1 MASTDF
7 IVKLIAQIDKSGLP
21 SDVKVIQDI
30 LNRSTLKMIPKLE
43 DASIKNQLQSLSS
56 LIAKDFNKKFNL
68 NVNAK
73 DVMSALKSVQK
84 EFGVTEQQAKKLQ
97 ASLNILKA
105 DALNKMSAYLRNNS
119 ALSKEFTAEV
129 KNIMSAI
136 DRVDDVSGLK
146 NLEKQFKSVQLAA
159 KATGQTGRSVW
170 GQVKKDFSNFGT
182 FLGVGTV
189 TMQAINQIRN
199 AFNEFKE
206 VDTILTEIAKTSG
219 QAREE
224 LESLGKTAYESAS
237 RWGVAATDYLKVVQE
252 MNRSGFTGKKG
263 EDMADLT
270 MMAMSAGDLDANLA
284 QKYILATNAA
294 YGYKASVED
303 ITKALD
309 MQNILTDRN
318 SVSLQDM
325 AEATSIVGSLAANSG
340 VKIDELSAIIGTLVS
355 TTKQS
360 GSEVANA
367 TKAIIMNLQNV
378 GSNKII
384 DTLDKANA
392 SMFTMKDGI
401 EQLRTPVQILDD
413 LAKTFNSLDEADPLR
428 AEITTNI
435 GGKLRSSYLSSLLKN
450 WDVYKKQL
458 KDTTEGAGSAMR
470 EANLCL
476 VVQ

>member
-146 NLEKQFKSVQLAA
+146 NLEKQFRSVQLAA
-159 KATGQTGRSVW
+159 KATGQTGRSFL
-170 GQVKKDFSNFGT
+170 GQVRKDFSNFGT

-206 VDTILTEIAKTSG
+206 VDTILTEISKTSG
-219 QAREE
+219 QTREE
-224 LESLGKTAYESAS
+224 LESLGKTAYESAMEYG
-237 RWGVAATDYLKVVQE
+237 RTVTDYLDAVKE
-252 MNRSGFTGKKG
+252 MNRAGFYGESGNK
-263 EDMADLT
+263 MAELSLL
-270 MMAMSAGDLDANLA
+270 AQSAGDMTSELSNDYL
-284 QKYILATNAA
+284 LATNAA
-294 YGYKASVED
+294 Y
-303 ITKALD
+303 
-309 MQNILTDRN
+309 R
-318 SVSLQDM
+318 LQ
-325 AEATSIVGSLAANSG
+325 G
-340 VKIDELSAIIGTLVS
+340 
-355 TTKQS
+355 
-360 GSEVANA
+360 
-367 TKAIIMNLQNV
+367 
-378 GSNKII
+378 
-384 DTLDKANA
+384 DTQKLND
-392 SMFTMKDGI
+392 
-401 EQLRTPVQILDD
+401 ILDGQD
-413 LAKTFNSLDEADPLR
+413 LINTMVRNVWR
-428 AEITTNI
+428 HT
-435 GGKLRSSYLSSLLKN
+435 LSKM
-450 WDVYKKQL
+450 
-458 KDTTEGAGSAMR
+458 A
-470 EANLCL
+470 
-476 VVQ
+476 

>member
-97 ASLNILKA
+97 ASLNIGKT
-105 DALNKMSAYLRNNS
+105 DALNKMSAYLRNNT

-129 KNIMSAI
+129 KNIMSAVE
-136 DRVDDVSGLK
+136 RVDDVSGLK

-182 FLGVGTV
+182 FIGVGTI

-206 VDTILTEIAKTSG
+206 VDTILTEISKTSG
-219 QAREE
+219 QTREE
-224 LESLGKTAYESAS
+224 LESLGKTAYESAMEYG
-237 RWGVAATDYLKVVQE
+237 RTVTDYLDAVKE
-252 MNRSGFTGKKG
+252 MNRAGFYG
-263 EDMADLT
+263 EAGNQMAELSLL
-270 MMAMSAGDLDANLA
+270 AQSAGDMTSELSNDYL
-284 QKYILATNAA
+284 LATNAA
-294 YGYKASVED
+294 Y
-303 ITKALD
+303 
-309 MQNILTDRN
+309 R
-318 SVSLQDM
+318 LQ
-325 AEATSIVGSLAANSG
+325 G
-340 VKIDELSAIIGTLVS
+340 
-355 TTKQS
+355 
-360 GSEVANA
+360 
-367 TKAIIMNLQNV
+367 
-378 GSNKII
+378 
-384 DTLDKANA
+384 DTQKLND
-392 SMFTMKDGI
+392 
-401 EQLRTPVQILDD
+401 ILDGQD
-413 LAKTFNSLDEADPLR
+413 L
-428 AEITTNI
+428 I
-435 GGKLRSSYLSSLLKN
+435 KLVRN
-450 WDVYKKQL
+450 VW
-458 KDTTEGAGSAMR
+458 
-470 EANLCL
+470 
-476 VVQ
+476 

>member
-73 DVMSALKSVQK
+73 DVMSALKTVQK

-97 ASLNILKA
+97 ASLNIGKT
-105 DALNKMSAYLRNNS
+105 DFLNKMSAYLRNNT
-119 ALSKEFTAEV
+119 ALSKEFVAEV

-146 NLEKQFKSVQLAA
+146 NLEKQFRSVQLAA

-182 FLGVGTV
+182 FIGVGTI

-224 LESLGKTAYESAS
+224 LESLGKTAYESAMEYG
-237 RWGVAATDYLKVVQE
+237 RTVTDYLDAVKE
-252 MNRSGFTGKKG
+252 MNRAGFYG
-263 EDMADLT
+263 EAGNKMAELSLL
-270 MMAMSAGDLDANLA
+270 AQSAGDMTSSLSNDYL
-284 QKYILATNAA
+284 LATNAA
-294 YGYKASVED
+294 Y
-303 ITKALD
+303 
-309 MQNILTDRN
+309 R
-318 SVSLQDM
+318 LQ
-325 AEATSIVGSLAANSG
+325 G
-340 VKIDELSAIIGTLVS
+340 
-355 TTKQS
+355 
-360 GSEVANA
+360 
-367 TKAIIMNLQNV
+367 
-378 GSNKII
+378 
-384 DTLDKANA
+384 DTQKLND
-392 SMFTMKDGI
+392 
-401 EQLRTPVQILDD
+401 ILDGQD
-413 LAKTFNSLDEADPLR
+413 LINTMVRNV
-428 AEITTNI
+428 
-435 GGKLRSSYLSSLLKN
+435 
-450 WDVYKKQL
+450 W
-458 KDTTEGAGSAMR
+458 
-470 EANLCL
+470 
-476 VVQ
+476 

>member
-146 NLEKQFKSVQLAA
+146 NLEKQFRSVQLAA
-159 KATGQTGRSVW
+159 KATGQTGRSW
-170 GQVKKDFSNFGT
+170 LGQVRKDFSNFGT

-206 VDTILTEIAKTSG
+206 VDTILTEISKTSG
-219 QAREE
+219 QTREE

-237 RWGVAATDYLKVVQE
+237 AYGRTVTDYLDAVKE
-252 MNRSGFTGKKG
+252 MNRAGFYG
-263 EDMADLT
+263 EAGNQMAELSLL
-270 MMAMSAGDLDANLA
+270 AQSAGDMTSSLSNDYL
-284 QKYILATNAA
+284 LATNAA
-294 YGYKASVED
+294 Y
-303 ITKALD
+303 
-309 MQNILTDRN
+309 R
-318 SVSLQDM
+318 LQ
-325 AEATSIVGSLAANSG
+325 G
-340 VKIDELSAIIGTLVS
+340 
-355 TTKQS
+355 
-360 GSEVANA
+360 
-367 TKAIIMNLQNV
+367 
-378 GSNKII
+378 
-384 DTLDKANA
+384 DTQKLND
-392 SMFTMKDGI
+392 
-401 EQLRTPVQILDD
+401 ILDGQD
-413 LAKTFNSLDEADPLR
+413 LINNGQKCMVTY
-428 AEITTNI
+428 I
-435 GGKLRSSYLSSLLKN
+435 K
-450 WDVYKKQL
+450 
-458 KDTTEGAGSAMR
+458 
-470 EANLCL
+470 
-476 VVQ
+476 